1 MITKNNNINEIV
13 NNLIKKGNVII
24 IVRHFFY
31 QKTSTYIHN
40 IENILNN
47 IQTALDVMDT
57 SVRIDSKRSMENSI
71 IKVYVNLGLTIIRSK
86 VYVYLMQERVPSFLM
101 FDAKYLKSYI
111 KKDITEKEIDKFI
124 TILLRN
130 NFLFTTTT
138 ISIKG
143 FSK

>member
-111 KKDITEKEIDKFI
+111 KKDITDIETDKFI